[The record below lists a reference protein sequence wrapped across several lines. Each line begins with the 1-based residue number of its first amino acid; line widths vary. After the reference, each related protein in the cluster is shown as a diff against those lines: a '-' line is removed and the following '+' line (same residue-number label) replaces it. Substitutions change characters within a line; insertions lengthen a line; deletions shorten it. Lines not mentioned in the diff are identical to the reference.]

1 MAEYRI
7 RNITFSLAG
16 VDLTGDG
23 VIAFS
28 APGQCDVDIVA
39 LIQRTA
45 VSVSFKG
52 NASQQVTISVLKKFA
67 NDTALEQFAISHFG
81 ALTKAGALTVTA
93 GSVTR
98 TATTAAIQSVVTAE
112 PEALLLVV
120 TYSIICSPLL

>member
-7 RNITFSLAG
+7 RNISFSLAG

-23 VIAFS
+23 VVACR
-28 APGQCDVDIVA
+28 APGQCDVDPVA
-39 LIQRTA
+39 LLQRTA
-45 VSVSFKG
+45 VSVSGKG
-52 NASQQVTISVLKKFA
+52 NASQQVTVSVLKKFA

-98 TATTAAIQSVVTAE
+98 TATTAAIQSVDIDE
-112 PEALLLVV
+112 PAALLLVV
-120 TYSIICSPLL
+120 TYSIISSPLL